1 MQPSKTNTTTA
12 ATRQRSSGSSRVRKS
27 TKTDKVLNLLR
38 RPKGATI
45 ADLCKA
51 TDWQAHSVRGF
62 LSGTVRKRME
72 LELVVGKDTNGLRR
86 YRLAS
91 ANGS

>member
-1 MQPSKTNTTTA
+1 MQPIKTDTISA
-12 ATRQRSSGSSRVRKS
+12 VTRQRSGGSRRICKA
-27 TKTDKVLNLLR
+27 TKTDKILNLLR
-38 RPKGATI
+38 RQKGATI

-72 LELVVGKDTNGLRR
+72 LDLVVEKDANGLRR